1 MDIAD
6 DDTTAHA
13 AVSASGRRM
22 GDVRGRRT
30 HCVPDN
36 QAPT

>member
-1 MDIAD
+1 MAD

-22 GDVRGRRT
+22 GDVRRPT